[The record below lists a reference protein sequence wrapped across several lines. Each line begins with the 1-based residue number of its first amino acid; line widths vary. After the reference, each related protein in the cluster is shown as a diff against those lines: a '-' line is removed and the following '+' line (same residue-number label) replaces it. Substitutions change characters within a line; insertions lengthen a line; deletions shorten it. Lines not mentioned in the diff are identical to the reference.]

1 MDMEKSLL
9 VKFVAMMDVLIKL
22 RKEEEYAG
30 ATVNVKF
37 VVMMNVPT

>member
-22 RKEEEYAG
+22 RKEDYALG
-30 ATVNVKF
+30 TANVKF